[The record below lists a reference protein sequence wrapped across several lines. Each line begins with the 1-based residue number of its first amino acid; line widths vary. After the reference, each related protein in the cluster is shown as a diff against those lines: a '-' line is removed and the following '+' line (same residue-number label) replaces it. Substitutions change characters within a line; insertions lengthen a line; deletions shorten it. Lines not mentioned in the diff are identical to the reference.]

1 MEMHFATLWEQIAAQ
16 IPQRTALIHG
26 ERKVAWG
33 TYQERAACI
42 AQFLHQ
48 QGLGHDS
55 KMGLYLYNSPEYME
69 AQFAGFK
76 IRGVPVNVNY
86 RYLEDELVYLLD
98 NSDSEALFFHGR
110 FAERIANIRHKLP
123 KVRCLIQVDDG
134 SGAPLLA
141 GAHDYEQIIRTHA
154 PMAPIERGWDDTYM
168 LYTGGTTGMPKGVM
182 YKLGEM
188 CAGFLAP
195 FEARGVSPPPAT
207 IEETLAAI
215 KRLEP
220 AGLLPVTLVA
230 CPLMHGTGMWLGA
243 MMPHNMGG
251 TVVTLAGTK
260 FDADELWA
268 AVQRERVTDIVIVGD
283 AFAKPMLDALRAAQA
298 AGRSYDI
305 SSVRF
310 ISSSGVMWTQ
320 EVKAG
325 LLEFGDMILNDGLGS
340 TEGGMGR
347 SLTTRANIGET
358 AKFQMMES
366 TKVFDDNDEEVKP
379 GSGAIGMIAQAGR
392 VPTGYYKDP
401 EKSAKT
407 FRTIRGLRYS
417 FPGDFATVEA
427 DGTIRL
433 LGRGSMCIN
442 TMGEKVYPEEVE
454 EAIKTHPAVYD
465 CLVVGVKD
473 PKYGERVAAVVS
485 LRPGQQAD
493 QQTLIDHVAHRLAG
507 YKKPRNIF
515 IVDEVQRASNGKAD
529 YKWAR
534 SRADEEARKLEMG
547 G

>member
-26 ERKVAWG
+26 DRKVTWG
-33 TYQERAACI
+33 DYQNRAACV
-42 AQFLHQ
+42 ATFLHQ

-55 KMGLYLYNSPEYME
+55 KMGLYLYNSTEYME

-98 NSDSEALFFHGR
+98 NSDAEALFFHGR
-110 FAERIANIRHKLP
+110 FAERIEKIRQQLP

-134 SGAPLLA
+134 SGAPLLT
-141 GAHDYEQIIRTHA
+141 GAHDYETIIRSHT
-154 PMAPIERGWDDTYM
+154 PMAPIERGLDDVYM

-195 FEARGVSPPPAT
+195 FESRGISPPPST
-207 IEETLAAI
+207 IEGALEAI
-215 KRLEP
+215 KKLD
-220 AGLLPVTLVA
+220 AAKLLPTTLVA

-260 FDADELWA
+260 FDSDELWA
-268 AVQRERVTDIVIVGD
+268 TVQRERVTDVVIVGD

-298 AGRSYDI
+298 AGRPYDI
-305 SSVRF
+305 SSVKF

-366 TKVFDDNDEEVKP
+366 TKVFDDNDQEVQS
-379 GSGAIGMIAQAGR
+379 GSGVIGMIAQGGR
-392 VPTGYYKDP
+392 VPIGYYKDP

-407 FRTIRGLRYS
+407 FRTIRGVRYA

-465 CLVVGVKD
+465 CLVVGIKD
-473 PKYGERVAAVVS
+473 SKYGERVAAVVS
-485 LRPGQQAD
+485 LRAGQQAT
-493 QQTLIDHVAHRLAG
+493 QQILIDHVANRLAG
-507 YKKPRNIF
+507 YKKPRDVF

-534 SRADEEARKLEMG
+534 SRADEEAQKLSAG